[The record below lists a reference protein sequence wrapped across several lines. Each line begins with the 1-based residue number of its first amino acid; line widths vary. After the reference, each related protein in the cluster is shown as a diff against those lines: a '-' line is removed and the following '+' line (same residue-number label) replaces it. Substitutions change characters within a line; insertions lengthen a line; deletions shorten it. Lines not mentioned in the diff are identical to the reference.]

1 MNLTI
6 DPEPRPSSVRLA
18 GCIRRG
24 DMVAA
29 AAAEYCAAGERG
41 AAWQAYCLAQS
52 QYRSATE
59 MLILSPDL
67 IPCER
72 EEMQAELVKLRE
84 TLAKLYVAIND
95 VRPDRIAKCQGPD
108 TPNPEI
114 FRREVLAAGGRLS
127 DALKLE
133 AEFGGLSAADTEC
146 VHAQLGD
153 AQKLVDLS
161 QQDYDRA
168 LMRYRDDLLRSSDS
182 PEAPLC
188 QKTVLVLEDEQSV
201 ALFLKTVLEKCG
213 SRVLHAATGELAVT
227 LCEHHHGAIDLV
239 IADVILSGGTYGI
252 DVARRLARYGP
263 ALPVLFISG
272 HSRDDLVNHGLLDP
286 GNGLFRKT
294 DFLQKPFSP
303 SLLATRVRLLLNA

>member
-114 FRREVLAAGGRLS
+114 FRREVLAA
-127 DALKLE
+127 
-133 AEFGGLSAADTEC
+133 
-146 VHAQLGD
+146 
-153 AQKLVDLS
+153 
-161 QQDYDRA
+161 
-168 LMRYRDDLLRSSDS
+168 
-182 PEAPLC
+182 
-188 QKTVLVLEDEQSV
+188 
-201 ALFLKTVLEKCG
+201 
-213 SRVLHAATGELAVT
+213 
-227 LCEHHHGAIDLV
+227 
-239 IADVILSGGTYGI
+239 
-252 DVARRLARYGP
+252 
-263 ALPVLFISG
+263 
-272 HSRDDLVNHGLLDP
+272 
-286 GNGLFRKT
+286 
-294 DFLQKPFSP
+294 
-303 SLLATRVRLLLNA
+303 

>member
-6 DPEPRPSSVRLA
+6 DPEPRPSSVRVG

-29 AAAEYCAAGERG
+29 ASAEYCAAGERG
-41 AAWQAYCLAQS
+41 SAWQAYCLAQS
-52 QYRSATE
+52 QYRTATE
-59 MLILSPDL
+59 MLILSDDL
-67 IPCER
+67 TPCR
-72 EEMQAELVKLRE
+72 RQEMQVA
-84 TLAKLYVAIND
+84 LAKLGETLTKLYVTIND
-95 VRPDRIAKCQGPD
+95 VGSGGAAKGQGPD

-127 DALKLE
+127 EALKLE
-133 AEFGGLSAADTEC
+133 VEFGRLSTADTEC
-146 VHAQLGD
+146 ARAQLGE
-153 AQKLVDLS
+153 ARKLVDLS

-168 LMRYRDDLLRSSDS
+168 LMRYRDALLRSSDS
-182 PEAPLC
+182 PEPPLSRT
-188 QKTVLVLEDEQSV
+188 TVLVLEDEPPV
-201 ALFLKTVLEKCG
+201 AQFLKTALEKRG

-227 LCEHHHGAIDLV
+227 LCEHYQGTIHLV

-252 DVARRLARYGP
+252 DVARRLARSSP
-263 ALPVLFISG
+263 SVPVLFISG
-272 HSRDDLVNHGLLDP
+272 HSRDDLVNDGLLDP

-303 SLLATRVRLLLNA
+303 SVLEKRVRLLLNA